1 MQVSILNKTVKINSA
16 QWFMISVMIVNAG
29 NYLYNLILGRW
40 LGPVLFADVA
50 VLITLLLVLSFL
62 AMTIQ
67 LLCAKFVI
75 EIPPERTD
83 NFKKVIYKYTLLFS
97 AIIGFLCILFAD
109 QLIDIFRLNNP
120 LIFFLFGLGVPI
132 YFVMSVSRGLHQ
144 GKQEFISLSQSYLLE
159 MFGRLSLTF
168 VLIGFNI
175 VHPTIAVTIG
185 ILFSFLLGLF
195 PNQFRFS
202 SLKEKSILT
211 ELETKAIYKFLLI
224 TALYEGTQI
233 VINNSD
239 ILIVKHYFESNS
251 AGLYASLALIGR
263 VVYFVIW
270 MLVMV
275 LLPKVILAKKE
286 GRDPQKI
293 LMNYLKFIVL
303 LTLTLVTGCYLF
315 PKTIIAILFGKQY
328 LSMGPLL
335 YKYALA
341 TSLFALAN
349 VFVYYYLSLSK
360 YLPVVIAMIFG
371 LLQVAGLILFHDT
384 LEQVVHV
391 QIILM
396 SMLLLF
402 TLSYYLKSKSQ
413 VK

>member
-1 MQVSILNKTVKINSA
+1 MQVSILNNVKKISSA
-16 QWFMISVMIVNAG
+16 QWFMISVMFVNAG

-40 LGPVLFADVA
+40 LGPILFADVA

-75 EIPPERTD
+75 EIPPERTN
-83 NFKKVIYKYTLLFS
+83 NFKKVTYKYTLLFS
-97 AIIGFLCILFAD
+97 GIIGVLCMVFSD
-109 QLIDIFRLNNP
+109 QLIDIFHLNNK
-120 LIFFLFGLGVPI
+120 LIFYLFGLGVPV

-144 GKQEFISLSQSYLLE
+144 GKQQFISLSQSYLLE
-159 MFGRLSLTF
+159 MLGRLSLTF
-168 VLIGFNI
+168 ILIGFDV
-175 VHPTIAVTIG
+175 VHPTIAVTFG
-185 ILFSFLLGLF
+185 ILFSFVLGLF
-195 PNQFRFS
+195 PNQF
-202 SLKEKSILT
+202 SLSALKVKSVLMET
-211 ELETKAIYKFLLI
+211 ETKAIYKFLFI

-233 VINNSD
+233 IINNSD

-286 GRDPQKI
+286 GSDPEKI
-293 LMNYLKFIVL
+293 LTGYLKFIVA
-303 LTLTLVTGCYLF
+303 LTLTLVVGCYLF
-315 PKTIIAILFGKQY
+315 PDTIIAMLFGKQY
-328 LSMGPLL
+328 VSMGPLL

-349 VFVYYYLSLSK
+349 VFVYYFLSLSK
-360 YLPVVIAMIFG
+360 YIPVIFAMFFG
-371 LLQVAGLILFHDT
+371 LLQVAGLILFHKT

-391 QIILM
+391 QILLM
-396 SMLLLF
+396 SILLLF
-402 TLSYYLKSKSQ
+402 TLLYYFKNKSN
-413 VK
+413 